1 MADVINLA
9 ENYSQTI
16 GEYYYLKTRVADA
29 LMSSKDIQ
37 FDGSRKVTVVTP
49 NTVPL
54 TDYKR
59 SGQNRYGT
67 PADIGDSAQEFEMEF
82 DRSFTGVFDKGNQKD
97 SKAYEKSAASFLKRE
112 LNEQVYPEVDKNA
125 MYRIAHAAG
134 QVVADNTTITK
145 SNVLEILS
153 AAQTAIFN
161 KCYDDADTNLFI
173 PASLYGLVRIAP
185 DFLNLQELGI
195 KAVSNG
201 HVGDL
206 FSMHV
211 IKIPDSYMPANAK
224 FLVSKKDA
232 AFVVNKLQDAKAHI
246 DPPGYSGSLMEGRV
260 YYDAFVRAEKA
271 NGVYVFVNASAQV
284 AAPTLSVTGKAV
296 TISNSAASGVQWY
309 YTTDGSDPRYSKTR
323 LAYSA
328 AVTCQSG
335 DTFKAAGIPT
345 RARGKVNV
353 DLYPSAVV
361 EKKIG

>member
-1 MADVINLA
+1 MAEVINLA

-16 GEYYYLKTRVADA
+16 GEYYYMKTRVADS

-37 FDGSRKVTVVTP
+37 FDGSKKVTVVTP

-54 TDYKR
+54 NDYTR

-67 PADIGDSAQEFEMEF
+67 PVDVGDTAQEFEMEF
-82 DRSFTGVFDKGNQKD
+82 DRSFAGVFDKGNQKD
-97 SKAYEKSAASFLKRE
+97 SKAYEKSAATFLKRE

-134 QVVADNTTITK
+134 QVVADDTAITK
-145 SNVLEILS
+145 NNILEILN

-173 PASLYGLVRIAP
+173 PASLLGLIRIAP
-185 DFLNLQELGI
+185 DFLNLQELGT
-195 KAVSNG
+195 KAISNG
-201 HVGDL
+201 HVGDI

-211 IKIPDSYMPANAK
+211 IKLPDSYLPASAK
-224 FLVSKKDA
+224 FMVAKKDA

-271 NGVYVFVNASAQV
+271 NGVYVFTDKSAKV
-284 AAPTLSVTGKAV
+284 TAPTLSVSGKAV
-296 TISNSAASGVQWY
+296 TISNSATSGAQWY
-309 YTTDGSDPRYSKTR
+309 YTTDGSDPRYSKTA
-323 LAYSA
+323 LPYSS
-328 AVTCQSG
+328 AVTCQAG
-335 DTFKAAGIPT
+335 DTFRAAGIPT
-345 RARGKVNV
+345 RAKGKTDVN
-353 DLYPSAVV
+353 LYASDVA

>member
-134 QVVADNTTITK
+134 
-145 SNVLEILS
+145 
-153 AAQTAIFN
+153 
-161 KCYDDADTNLFI
+161 
-173 PASLYGLVRIAP
+173 
-185 DFLNLQELGI
+185 
-195 KAVSNG
+195 
-201 HVGDL
+201 
-206 FSMHV
+206 
-211 IKIPDSYMPANAK
+211 
-224 FLVSKKDA
+224 
-232 AFVVNKLQDAKAHI
+232 
-246 DPPGYSGSLMEGRV
+246 
-260 YYDAFVRAEKA
+260 
-271 NGVYVFVNASAQV
+271 
-284 AAPTLSVTGKAV
+284 
-296 TISNSAASGVQWY
+296 
-309 YTTDGSDPRYSKTR
+309 
-323 LAYSA
+323 
-328 AVTCQSG
+328 
-335 DTFKAAGIPT
+335 
-345 RARGKVNV
+345 
-353 DLYPSAVV
+353 
-361 EKKIG
+361 

>member
-1 MADVINLA
+1 MAEVINLA
-9 ENYSQTI
+9 ENYAQTI
-16 GEYYYLKTRVADA
+16 GEYYYMKTRVADS

-37 FDGSRKVTVVTP
+37 FDGSKKVTVVTP

-54 TDYKR
+54 NDYSR
-59 SGQNRYGT
+59 SGANRYGT
-67 PADIGDSAQEFEMEF
+67 PADVGDTAQEFEMEF

-112 LNEQVYPEVDKNA
+112 LNERVYPEVDKNA

-134 QVVADNTTITK
+134 QVVADDTAITK

-153 AAQTAIFN
+153 AAQTEIFN

-173 PASLYGLVRIAP
+173 PASLYGLVRVAP
-185 DFLNLQELGI
+185 DFLNLQELGT

-211 IKIPDSYMPANAK
+211 IKLPDSYMPTSAK

-232 AFVVNKLQDAKAHI
+232 SFVVNKLQDAKAHI

-271 NGVYVFVNASAQV
+271 NGVYVFVNKDAQV
-284 AAPTLSVTGKAV
+284 AKPTLSVTGKAV
-296 TISNSAASGVQWY
+296 SISNSATSGSQWF

-328 AVTCQSG
+328 AVTCQAG
-335 DTFKAAGIPT
+335 DTFKAVGIPT
-345 RARGKVNV
+345 RARGKVDV
-353 DLYPSAVV
+353 DLYASDVV
-361 EKKIG
+361 EKKID